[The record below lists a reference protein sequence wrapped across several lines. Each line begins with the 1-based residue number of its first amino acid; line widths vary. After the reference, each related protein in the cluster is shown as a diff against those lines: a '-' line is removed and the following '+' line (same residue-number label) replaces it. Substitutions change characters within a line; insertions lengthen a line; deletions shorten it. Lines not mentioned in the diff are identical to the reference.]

1 MGGHINETLS
11 EELTLEM
18 SLEEM
23 ALEVL
28 DMLCVALHFAG
39 ARQECLEELVELYA
53 TQMDTFYQNLPED
66 APYGQKEMIAIINL
80 LKRHNPKLF
89 HSAQGKAKPHKPH
102 FSESKRSP
110 KSSPKPHRGAD

>member
-1 MGGHINETLS
+1 MSGQINEAPS

-53 TQMDTFYQNLPED
+53 TQMDSFYQNLPED
-66 APYGQKEMIAIINL
+66 TPYGQEEMIKIINA
-80 LKRHNPKLF
+80 LKKANPKLF
-89 HSAQGKAKPHKPH
+89 KSHKPN
-102 FSESKRSP
+102 SESKPP
-110 KSSPKPHRGAD
+110 KAQYKTKPSHKGTR